1 MRVRVYNRPMRLC
14 ELIHN
19 TNSQS
24 AWHKK
29 KKKREAAKM
38 SSKVFLLLLIV
49 GLAAVSISHV
59 GAEDVWVSDA
69 AGRCAAS
76 CKLKR
81 IGAALAAAAALLSTF
96 ALAAAALLS
105 TFTLH
110 LETCNTL

>member
-1 MRVRVYNRPMRLC
+1 
-14 ELIHN
+14 
-19 TNSQS
+19 
-24 AWHKK
+24 
-29 KKKREAAKM
+29 M

-69 AGRCAAS
+69 AHAHRCACAAAA